1 MLETKDFS
9 TRLYAPLKR
18 AVVIGHYLKTADE
31 ETGAYIKKK
40 TLEMFRWLID
50 EEDIPTIYSLINTHK
65 FVTAKNIDKIF
76 DHANQKNNAELK
88 LIFMN
93 YKHEHI
99 GMTKKKA
106 LRI

>member
-9 TRLYAPLKR
+9 AKIYTSLKN
-18 AVVIGHYLKTADE
+18 AMIIGHFIKTGDE
-31 ETGAYIKKK
+31 DAEAFIKKG
-40 TLEMFRWLID
+40 TLRIFKWLID
-50 EEDIPTIYSLINTHK
+50 EEDIPTIYALLNMHK

-93 YKHEHI
+93 YKHKHI